1 MTEVVPAPRRHRG
14 ALLVGLSLAVVGVL
28 VAGAVLLLGPG
39 GGEDEAS
46 ATGATG
52 FQDGPQGLVPQFIV
66 SCAYSHSATNDP
78 IVWPGQPGRSHRH
91 DFFGNR
97 ATDDSSTPDSLLGQ
111 ATSCERQLDTA
122 AYWAPSLLDH
132 GEPVSPL
139 GLDAYYRPGPGIDPA
154 SVVPYPHGLM
164 MISGDHTATEPQSTQ
179 FVGWACGIQGEMQ
192 VTPPTCPPDAP
203 LRLKVVFPDCWD
215 GVNLD
220 SETHKSHVAA
230 SVGGSCPDTHPV
242 AIPQLTIAIGYPV
255 SGEGHE
261 LTLASGTV
269 LTGHADFVNS
279 WDEAE
284 LTRQVERCLNRGLV
298 CGVVNNKAEDVVRPM
313 PVRP

>member
-1 MTEVVPAPRRHRG
+1 VTEVVPDPRRHRG

-39 GGEDEAS
+39 GAEDEAS

-132 GEPVSPL
+132 GEPVAPL

-164 MISGDHTATEPQSTQ
+164 MISGDHTAAEPQSTQ

-192 VTPPTCPPDAP
+192 VTPPSCPADAP